1 MTAADVVKT
10 MTLWAIDAAAGALAG

>member
-1 MTAADVVKT
+1 MTAADVVQT